1 MSIFGIGISGMNAAQ
16 AGLITTGHNISNAST
31 AGFTRQEIVQVSN
44 NPQFTGVGFLGQG
57 VAVSTVKR
65 IYSDALT
72 NQLTLAQAQGS
83 QLDAYY
89 AQIKQLDILLGD
101 PSAGL
106 APALQEF
113 FSGVADLAAHPESVP
128 SRQAMLASANAL
140 SARFQDL
147 NQEIAEIRA
156 GINSQVTSS
165 IASINQ
171 YAQQIAGLNQSILAV
186 ESATAQQPANDLRDQ
201 RDALVAA
208 LNQEVSASVVRESNG
223 SYDIFVGNGQP
234 VVVGS
239 TSFTLAAARSQEDPQ
254 RVEVGY
260 QNGASVALISSA
272 SIQGGRLGGLLSFRS
287 ASLDA
292 VQNSLGRVAMGVAQ
306 TFNDQHVLGQD
317 LNGELGEEFFS
328 VAGPTVLPSSK
339 NAGTAAVT
347 ATLQNVNTLTTS
359 DYRLQYNGAALGNE
373 NFTLTRISD
382 GLQTAVTFPT
392 AGGYPH
398 SLDVDGVTLSL
409 SAGATL
415 NDTWLIEPTRLGAGS
430 LAVALTDPAAIAA
443 AAPIRTGAAL
453 ANTGSASISAGS
465 VSSVANLPLPA
476 KVDLTFNAGL
486 FTVSGAVPSLAAP
499 FAYPST
505 APGAAL
511 APTVIV
517 ASPPAFVANIAA
529 NAFAI
534 NGVNV
539 GAVAVGA
546 SAVAQGANV
555 AAAINLVAAASGV
568 TAASSPATGALT
580 LTAADGRQIAITGD
594 LTDTGLTAAITPK
607 NTISFNGISFTMS
620 GTPADGDTFTI
631 ERNGNG
637 VSDNRNALALGAL
650 QTAKTLGQSAGSG
663 SQPTTSFQGAYS
675 QLVSQIGNTTR
686 QMEVT
691 AKAQAKVIAQ
701 ATQAQQSVSGVNLD
715 EEAANLLRYQQ
726 AYQASGKM
734 MQIAS
739 TLFQTV
745 LDLGR

>member
-31 AGFTRQEIVQVSN
+31 AGYTRQEIVQVSN

-65 IYSDALT
+65 IYSDALS

-83 QLDAYY
+83 QLEAYY

-101 PSAGL
+101 ASAGL

-128 SRQAMLASANAL
+128 SRQSLLSSANAL

-147 NQEIAEIRA
+147 DQQISEIRA
-156 GINSQVTSS
+156 GINSEIASS
-165 IASINQ
+165 IDSINR

-186 ESATAQQPANDLRDQ
+186 ESATSQQPANDLRDQ

-208 LNQEVSASVVRESNG
+208 LNQEVSASVVRASNG

-292 VQNSLGRVAMGVAQ
+292 VQNGLGRVAMGVAQ
-306 TFNDQHVLGQD
+306 AFNDQHVLGQD
-317 LNGELGEEFFS
+317 LNGELGAKFFT

-359 DYRLQYNGAALGNE
+359 DYRLQYNGTALGNE
-373 NFTLTRISD
+373 KFTLTRISD
-382 GLQTAVTFPT
+382 GVQTAVTFPT

-398 SLDVDGVTLSL
+398 SLDVDGVTLTL
-409 SAGATL
+409 SAGAAL

-443 AAPIRTGAAL
+443 ASPIRSGAAL
-453 ANTGSASISAGS
+453 QNTGSASISAGS

-476 KVDLTFNAGL
+476 TVTLTYDAALNEFS
-486 FTVSGAVPSLAAP
+486 VVGAVPAAGP
-499 FAYPST
+499 IAYTSD
-505 APGAAL
+505 
-511 APTVIV
+511 
-517 ASPPAFVANIAA
+517 S
-529 NAFAI
+529 
-534 NGVNV
+534 
-539 GAVAVGA
+539 
-546 SAVAQGANV
+546 
-555 AAAINLVAAASGV
+555 
-568 TAASSPATGALT
+568 
-580 LTAADGRQIAITGD
+580 
-594 LTDTGLTAAITPK
+594 
-607 NTISFNGISFTMS
+607 TISFNGISFTMS
-620 GTPADGDTFTI
+620 GAPADGDVFTI
-631 ERNGNG
+631 ERNSNG

-663 SQPTTSFQGAYS
+663 NQPTTSFQGAYS
-675 QLVSQIGNTTR
+675 QLVSQVGNTTR

-691 AKAQAKVIAQ
+691 GKAQANMIAQ
-701 ATQAQQSVSGVNLD
+701 TRQAQQSVSGVNLD